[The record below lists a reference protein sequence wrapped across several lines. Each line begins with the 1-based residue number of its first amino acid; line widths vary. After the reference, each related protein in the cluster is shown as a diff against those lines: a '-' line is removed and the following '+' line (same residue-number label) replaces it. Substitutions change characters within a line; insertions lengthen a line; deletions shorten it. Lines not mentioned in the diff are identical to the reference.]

1 VREAIKLPI
10 ALTEELLSHAELVA
24 GVFLQAMYTSIGE
37 KLLEELAES
46 DLTYSQMQALRYL
59 NTHKRVTVGDLAEGL
74 NISYPSAT
82 NMVHRLEKK
91 ALIRRVANPRDR
103 RQVGLALTDAGR
115 EMIQRVD
122 QERRQRF
129 ASVLAQMEPVR
140 AERVHR
146 GLERVHPRGR
156 RSGHPQAD
164 GGVPA
169 VWRKRRPQLPAGGDA
184 RRGGVSLTT
193 PPAHGRT
200 PYAEQP
206 APTMARR
213 ILHRKPCRLA
223 AGED

>member
-1 VREAIKLPI
+1 VREAIRLPM

-37 KLLEELAES
+37 NLLEELAES

-59 NTHKRVTVGDLAEGL
+59 STHKRVTVGDLAEGL

-91 ALIRRVANPRDR
+91 SLIRRVANPRDR

-129 ASVLAQMEPVR
+129 ASVLAQMEPSERGAFIEGLSAFIR
-140 AERVHR
+140 AGVEAGILKPMDVCLQC
-146 GLERVHPRGR
+146 GA
-156 RSGHPQAD
+156 SAD
-164 GGVPA
+164 PNCPLVEMHA
-169 VWRKRRPQLPAGGDA
+169 V
-184 RRGGVSLTT
+184 
-193 PPAHGRT
+193 
-200 PYAEQP
+200 EE
-206 APTMARR
+206 
-213 ILHRKPCRLA
+213 CR
-223 AGED
+223 

>member
-10 ALTEELLSHAELVA
+10 ALTEELLNHAELVA

-59 NTHKRVTVGDLAEGL
+59 STHRRVTVGDLAEGL

-129 ASVLAQMEPVR
+129 ASVLAQMEPSERGAFIEGLSAFIR
-140 AERVHR
+140 AGVEAGILKPMEVCLQC
-146 GLERVHPRGR
+146 GA
-156 RSGHPQAD
+156 SAD
-164 GGVPA
+164 PNCPLVEMHA
-169 VWRKRRPQLPAGGDA
+169 V
-184 RRGGVSLTT
+184 
-193 PPAHGRT
+193 
-200 PYAEQP
+200 EE
-206 APTMARR
+206 
-213 ILHRKPCRLA
+213 CR
-223 AGED
+223 